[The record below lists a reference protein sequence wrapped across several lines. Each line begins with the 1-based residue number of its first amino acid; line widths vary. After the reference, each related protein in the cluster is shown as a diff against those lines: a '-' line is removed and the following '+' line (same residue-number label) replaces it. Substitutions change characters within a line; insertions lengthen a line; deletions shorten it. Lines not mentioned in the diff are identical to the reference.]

1 MNHSIEIIIVL
12 YKCSLDESVTFST
25 LTKQLNKTSIDY
37 ELVIFNNDNKQ
48 KIESAKYLVV
58 NSNENKKL
66 EGAYNFALEKA
77 TKNGKNWIL
86 LLDQDTVIT
95 ENYFNELE
103 KLFSEHIRPDL
114 VAIVPKLVSNNKIIS
129 PVRVSSLM
137 RFESE
142 VNISG
147 YTKKRIN
154 ALNSL
159 SLFNAQFINSIGGF
173 SKDYPFD
180 MHDHWCYNQI
190 YKHQKSVFIMNVIG
204 EHNSSFVDFENNVSI
219 LRYKEF
225 LNVQDKFTRN
235 ELGLIV
241 YFFYK
246 IKILLR
252 SVRQFYDYKNKTYS
266 YATFLSVF
274 KL

>member
-1 MNHSIEIIIVL
+1 
-12 YKCSLDESVTFST
+12 
-25 LTKQLNKTSIDY
+25 
-37 ELVIFNNDNKQ
+37 
-48 KIESAKYLVV
+48 LVV

-66 EGAYNFALEKA
+66 EGAYNFALGKA
-77 TKNGKNWIL
+77 TQSGRDWIL
-86 LLDQDTVIT
+86 LLDQDTVIP

-103 KLFSEHIRPDL
+103 QLFSEHIQPDL
-114 VAIVPKLVSNNKIIS
+114 AAIVPKLVSNNKIIS

-142 VNISG
+142 INIIG

-159 SLFNAQFINSIGGF
+159 SLFNVQFINSIGGF

-204 EHNSSFVDFENNVSI
+204 EHNSSFVDFENNVSDS
-219 LRYKEF
+219 RYREF
-225 LNVQDKFTRN
+225 LDIQRKFTRN
-235 ELGLIV
+235 ELSCYV
-241 YFFYK
+241 YLFYK
-246 IKILLR
+246 IKLLLR
-252 SVRQFYDYKNKTYS
+252 GTMQLIKYKNKKFALIT
-266 YATFLSVF
+266 LSSIF
-274 KL
+274 KK